1 MVIKDKIWSL
11 YYLTEIIMWIIR
23 HTRIWLIIGLVLIIT
38 SIISLVVFGLR
49 LGPDF
54 IGGRT
59 VEWKIAS
66 QPNLS
71 TEELT
76 KALSEKGQK
85 PRIVTKQDN
94 AVFRIELEPIN
105 DEQYTTLKQDISVKY
120 DTEEIAKADIIKEQ
134 SNSLISSSIGSEL
147 KNRALIAIVIVL
159 IVIVIFIT
167 YVFRGVSYPVPS
179 RYYGLTAIIALIHDI
194 VIPTGVFAYISYL
207 GILQIDILF
216 VIALLSILGASIN
229 DTIVV
234 FDRIRENVRRYGGD
248 NFEET
253 VGKSIDQTFTRSI
266 NTSVSLL
273 VVLGAIFFFGG
284 ASVKYFALALFL
296 GTFFGAYSSIFIA
309 SPLLVIIYRAWY
321 KKA

>member
-1 MVIKDKIWSL
+1 MAIKNKIWPL

-23 HTRIWLIIGLVLIIT
+23 HTKIWLIIGLVLVVA
-38 SIISLVVFGLR
+38 SFASLAVFGLR

-59 VEWKIAS
+59 VEWKITS
-66 QPNLS
+66 QPNLTS
-71 TEELT
+71 DEL
-76 KALSEKGQK
+76 KQALTDNGQK
-85 PRIVTKQDN
+85 SRVVTKQDN
-94 AVFRIELEPIN
+94 GVFRIDLEPIN
-105 DEQYTTLKQDISVKY
+105 DEQYNTLKQAIILKY
-120 DTEEIAKADIIKEQ
+120 DTEEIPKADIIQEQ
-134 SNSLISSSIGSEL
+134 SNSLISSSIGTEL
-147 KNRALIAIVIVL
+147 KNRALIAIAIVL
-159 IVIVIFIT
+159 IAIIIFIT

-194 VIPTGVFAYISYL
+194 AIPTGVFAYLSYL
-207 GILQIDILF
+207 GILQIDVLF
-216 VIALLSILGASIN
+216 VIALLSILGSSIN

-234 FDRIRENVRRYGGD
+234 FDRIRENIRRYGGD
-248 NFEET
+248 NFEDT

-273 VVLGAIFFFGG
+273 VVLGAIFLFGG

-309 SPLLVIIYRAWY
+309 SPLLVVIYRAWY